1 MATSNELPNFDRTV
15 HQPPRIDKNGY
26 VKDNS
31 LKRSGGKKNALEIED
46 QIKVPDWWGG

>member
-1 MATSNELPNFDRTV
+1 MATTDHPSFDRTV
-15 HQPPRIDKNGY
+15 HYPPRIDKKGY

-31 LKRSGGKKNALEIED
+31 LKTGGKKNALEIED